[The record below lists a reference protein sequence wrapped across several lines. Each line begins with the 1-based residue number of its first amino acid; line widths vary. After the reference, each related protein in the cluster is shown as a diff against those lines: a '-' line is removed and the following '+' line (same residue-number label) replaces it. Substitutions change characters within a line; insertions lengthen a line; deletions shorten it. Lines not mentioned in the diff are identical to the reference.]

1 MRSKINL
8 LNRNNF
14 GGVAMTLLIS
24 LLLVMLLFLQTLFS
38 KWNRDLPKI
47 DEFQISIEIRSLI
60 LEDIRFLRFSN
71 IVSQTSSAMYY
82 THNSLN
88 RYISKVCNFK
98 VNEACWPIYWNV
110 YMKYVEIPCM
120 KNSKYLMAISKQ
132 FL

>member
-14 GGVAMTLLIS
+14 GGVAMTLIIS
-24 LLLVMLLFLQTLFS
+24 FLLSHSYFHKDYLLYEIGTCPIPMHLNSFTSL
-38 KWNRDLPKI
+38 RGYKI
-47 DEFQISIEIRSLI
+47 
-60 LEDIRFLRFSN
+60 LRFSN
-71 IVSQTSSAMYY
+71 IVSQTSSAIYY

-110 YMKYVEIPCM
+110 YMKYVEITCM